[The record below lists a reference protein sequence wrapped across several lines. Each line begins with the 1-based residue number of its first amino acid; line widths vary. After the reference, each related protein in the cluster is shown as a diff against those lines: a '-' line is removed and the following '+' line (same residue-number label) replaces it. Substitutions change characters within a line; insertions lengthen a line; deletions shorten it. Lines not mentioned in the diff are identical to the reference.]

1 MAVHKLTYRSLS
13 GGPVRCKLPLPC
25 CVHLSLYGS
34 RMHAGECCC
43 SIFASTCGSCESYR
57 ARGWNFQSRRSGV
70 MAAASAA
77 CCLRAEWGDGGGVSN
92 VLPASGVER
101 LCRLRAVVTTSFDA
115 FLLSR
120 RVPVSLSPC
129 SLFPCLPLSL
139 LPSVSSSSPTVCFSS
154 SSRSVYSHARFV
166 VTSRGSTPLSNS
178 PSTVLPW
185 FFLLPVHAYVTY
197 RLFTHMCWSY

>member
-1 MAVHKLTYRSLS
+1 MPASAAARS
-13 GGPVRCKLPLPC
+13 PPAPLRRGTR
-25 CVHLSLYGS
+25 HQMF
-34 RMHAGECCC
+34 RIAF
-43 SIFASTCGSCESYR
+43 ICGSCESCR

-101 LCRLRAVVTTSFDA
+101 LCRLRAVVTTSFDS